1 MVRLVLFRDHGW
13 VLALT
18 LAFCLIGL
26 WGAAEEAAEKA
37 QPTETAEPSEK
48 GEPVRVWH
56 SGHFETEA
64 VLAGTSRDGRMVT
77 LRKSGG
83 GVVCVPYKKLS
94 REDRDYVREYLRRA
108 REVNPFEGDVSEGG
122 TAGDNS
128 IGDAGVIAE
137 DTAAKPGAAERIAGK
152 KGGSARSG
160 KKNRRAQGDEFHYL
174 GETMT
179 KSGAI
184 YGVRL
189 GEKAA
194 VLLRER
200 WWTQD
205 YEFLGWRGNRGMF
218 RAIDPGSVTFFMFS
232 IGTRGEDRR
241 IANVVFFLTDTSD
254 ETLASLTRYL
264 VENYDRVES
273 DKATSF
279 RFVSKSPPRVSAWL
293 DIFGQGDVN
302 LSFFHEGMLEAEL
315 RMKNAG
321 GDGIDAGAEQKE

>member
-1 MVRLVLFRDHGW
+1 MVRLILIQGSGRVA
-13 VLALT
+13 ALVF
-18 LAFCLIGL
+18 AFCLIGV
-26 WGAAEEAAEKA
+26 WGFTAEE
-37 QPTETAEPSEK
+37 TEPAKE

-56 SGHFETEA
+56 SGRFETEA
-64 VLAGTSRDGRMVT
+64 VLAGTSRDGRTVT
-77 LRKSGG
+77 LRKPGG

-94 REDRDYVREYLRRA
+94 REDRDYVREYRRRA
-108 REVNPFEGDVSEGG
+108 REVNPFEEDISESDAAGGD
-122 TAGDNS
+122 S
-128 IGDAGVIAE
+128 IGDAGVIGG
-137 DTAAKPGAAERIAGK
+137 DAAVKPGIAERITGK
-152 KGGSARSG
+152 KKGSARAG
-160 KKNRRAQGDEFHYL
+160 TKGHRVQGDEFHYL

-184 YGVRL
+184 FGIRL

-279 RFVSKSPPRVSAWL
+279 RFVSKSPPRVSAWF
-293 DIFGQGDVN
+293 DIFGQRDVN

-315 RMKNAG
+315 RVKNAG
-321 GDGIDAGAEQKE
+321 GEGFDAAAEPKE